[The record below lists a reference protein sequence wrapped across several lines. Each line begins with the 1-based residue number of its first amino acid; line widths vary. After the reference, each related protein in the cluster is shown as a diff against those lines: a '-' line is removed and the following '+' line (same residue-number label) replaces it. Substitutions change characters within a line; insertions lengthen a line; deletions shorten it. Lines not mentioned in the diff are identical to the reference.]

1 MNDSNIT
8 RMFLTTAVL
17 AAVAALLAVPAQ
29 AMFLDDGGAVVTA
42 EPQAAAGSPIPDL
55 SRVDAYASRFSEES
69 SPTGDSALTR
79 VDRAAAAAVKA
90 FEAYRDKTAIAARES
105 LQSPTQTAR
114 PSVGLTGDSA
124 LTRAVK
130 PASSTT
136 QAASSSDDFDWTW
149 VGVGG
154 GLAALLAA
162 AVGGFYLSA
171 RHRGRIALP

>member
-1 MNDSNIT
+1 VVERSRRKREMNDSNIT
-8 RMFLTTAVL
+8 RVFLTTAVL

-29 AMFLDDGGAVVTA
+29 AMFLDDGGAVVTS
-42 EPQAAAGSPIPDL
+42 EPQAPRI
-55 SRVDAYASRFSEES
+55 
-69 SPTGDSALTR
+69 
-79 VDRAAAAAVKA
+79 DRAVAAADKA
-90 FEAYRDKTAIAARES
+90 FEAYSGTTAIAAREA

-114 PSVGLTGDSA
+114 PSVGLNGDSA

-136 QAASSSDDFDWTW
+136 PAVSSDDDFDWTW
-149 VGVGG
+149 VGVCS

-162 AVGGFYLSA
+162 ALGGFYLSA